1 VLTAELHALRN
12 IKSCALP
19 KKALCVAV
27 ALAAWRAHSN
37 NIFYEILMKISLVTL
52 LPVLPFTQ

>member
-1 VLTAELHALRN
+1 
-12 IKSCALP
+12 
-19 KKALCVAV
+19 VAV

-37 NIFYEILMKISLVTL
+37 NPFYEILTKISLVML